1 MTIFMLKKYWGEIR
15 QYFRFECVHNW
26 CTVCTFLIYFSR
38 RGCFMYIYFNSYH
51 NILSQNP
58 KRFLEVIFEPLE
70 KLRAFRNSQKK
81 SKIYP
86 TIIPK
91 LYIAHAHIHIQISH
105 THSNDDI
112 LPWYLW
118 ELAILL
124 RGSTG
129 NSLGANFVFYSS

>member
-1 MTIFMLKKYWGEIR
+1 MTIFMLKKYWGEIT

-70 KLRAFRNSQKK
+70 KLRAFRNSQK
-81 SKIYP
+81 SR
-86 TIIPK
+86 K
-91 LYIAHAHIHIQISH
+91 LTQPSFLNCTLHMHIFTSRFLTHTAMTTYCLGTVSMRISNL
-105 THSNDDI
+105 TERK
-112 LPWYLW
+112 Y
-118 ELAILL
+118 
-124 RGSTG
+124 G
-129 NSLGANFVFYSS
+129 